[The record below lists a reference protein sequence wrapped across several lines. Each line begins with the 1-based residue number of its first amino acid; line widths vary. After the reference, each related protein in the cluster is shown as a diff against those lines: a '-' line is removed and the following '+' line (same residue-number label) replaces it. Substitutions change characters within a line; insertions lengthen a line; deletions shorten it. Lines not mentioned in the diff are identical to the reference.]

1 MRVTMD
7 ISFRDFADFVGMKHV
22 TVYRLFRDG
31 KTKALESAFETKV
44 KQTCNKGE
52 TLPKF
57 KSVKIND
64 KDTENETKVK
74 QTCNN
79 SETSKESERKEDLS
93 PTPPIEENKGKE
105 NIIPPKLKSENIK
118 FSSSI
123 PPKGRRDSG
132 EDEEISGEVKKGV
145 FYPPTVGEVQAYI
158 GVKGYL
164 TDAEEFVAFYESK
177 GWMIGKNRM
186 KNWRM
191 ALVTWEKARK
201 RKSTDNGYGKDR
213 RNPRCVRGATPVLAA
228 SAKDYEGRF

>member
-1 MRVTMD
+1 MKILVTLD
-7 ISFRDFADFVGMKHV
+7 IPTKEVRTLTGASKSK
-22 TVYRLFRDG
+22 VYREAQNGKDVGKLWENLGKAINAKVLSARVLTDDFGKDVGKPWESHG
-31 KTKALESAFETKV
+31 KT
-44 KQTCNKGE
+44 Q
-52 TLPKF
+52 
-57 KSVKIND
+57 
-64 KDTENETKVK
+64 
-74 QTCNN
+74 
-79 SETSKESERKEDLS
+79 ESERKEDLS

-123 PPKGRRDSG
+123 PPKGRRDFG
-132 EDEEISGEVKKGV
+132 EDEEISGEVKKDV